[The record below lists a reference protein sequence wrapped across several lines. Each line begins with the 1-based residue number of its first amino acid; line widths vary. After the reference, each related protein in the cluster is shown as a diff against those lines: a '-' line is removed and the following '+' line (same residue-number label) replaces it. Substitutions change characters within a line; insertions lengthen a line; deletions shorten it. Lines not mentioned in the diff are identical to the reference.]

1 VGGFGRPPF
10 PQGVM
15 MKIKILEKCYTG
27 DRGNMFA
34 GEEHEVNDTIAGKLI
49 ARGLAE
55 EVTEKKSGRSKK
67 KLEDR
72 SFDVAEIETPE
83 DE

>member
-1 VGGFGRPPF
+1 
-10 PQGVM
+10 M

-34 GEEHEVNDTIAGKLI
+34 GEEHDLHENIANKLI

-55 EVTEKKSGRSKK
+55 AATEKKAGRPKK

-72 SFDVAEIETPE
+72 SFDVADIETPE
-83 DE
+83 DD